1 MARARAVKELLMKQ
15 IFRLEMVVAE
25 EDADRATGLLTLDV
39 PFGWEEESLPTGET
53 RFRVH
58 CDNPEFVANLQNDMQ
73 ARVPSAQC
81 LVSTLEDQDW
91 LAAWR
96 QFFTP
101 VPCGSRFVVLPPW
114 LADSKDFPGREKVLI
129 EPKSAFGTGH
139 HATTALCLTVL
150 SGLLDSGRVRAG
162 QHFLD
167 LGTGSGVLSIACCKS
182 GLTGEGYD
190 IDPLAVENALENKAL
205 NGISGFEVGLG
216 SMEALE
222 GRTYDLVLA
231 NILARPL
238 IELAPPIIWAC
249 KPGACLVLSGLLE
262 IQADSVEEAYMAQ
275 CLPKPR
281 RVIDGEWCALVW
293 E

>member
-1 MARARAVKELLMKQ
+1 MKP
-15 IFRLEMVVAE
+15 A
-25 EDADRATGLLTLDV
+25 
-39 PFGWEEESLPTGET
+39 
-53 RFRVH
+53 FRVH
-58 CDNPEFVANLQNDMQ
+58 CENPEFINNLQSDLQ
-73 ARVPSAQC
+73 ARIPAAEYT
-81 LVSTLEDQDW
+81 LTTLEDQDW

-101 VPCGSRFVVLPPW
+101 VSCGNRFVVLPPW
-114 LADSKDFPGREKVLI
+114 LADSNDFPGREKIVI

-150 SGLLDSGRVRAG
+150 SELVEAGRVKPG

-167 LGTGSGVLSIACCKS
+167 LGTGSGVLGIACCKS

-190 IDPLAVENALENKAL
+190 IDMLAVENAIENRQI
-205 NGISGFEVGLG
+205 NGIDGFEVGLG
-216 SMEALE
+216 SIDALE

-238 IELAPPIIWAC
+238 IDLAQRIVWAC

-293 E
+293 D

>member
-1 MARARAVKELLMKQ
+1 MKQ
-15 IFRLEMVVAE
+15 IFRLEVVVTE
-25 EDADRATGLLTLDV
+25 EDADRATGLLTLGV

-53 RFRVH
+53 RFRIH
-58 CDNPEFVANLQNDMQ
+58 CDNPEFINNLQNDVQ
-73 ARVPSAQC
+73 AHIPDAQC
-81 LVSTLEDQDW
+81 ARTTLEEQDW

-101 VPCGSRFVVLPPW
+101 VPCGERFVVLPPW
-114 LADSKDFPGREKVLI
+114 LAETQDFPGRTKVLI

-139 HATTALCLTVL
+139 HATTALCLSVV
-150 SGLLDSGRVRAG
+150 SGLLDSGRLKAG

-167 LGTGSGVLSIACCKS
+167 LGTGSGVLGIACCKS
-182 GLTGEGYD
+182 GLIGEGYD
-190 IDPLAVENALENKAL
+190 IDSLAVENALENRVL
-205 NGISGFEVGLG
+205 NGVEGFEVGLG
-216 SMEALE
+216 SIDALE

-238 IELAPPIIWAC
+238 IELAQRIVWAC

-262 IQADSVEEAYMAQ
+262 IQADSVEQAYMAQ

>member
-1 MARARAVKELLMKQ
+1 MQPIPSPLALREVAPAQLSRLLRDSRPMLEVNPLPAR
-15 IFRLEMVVAE
+15 
-25 EDADRATGLLTLDV
+25 
-39 PFGWEEESLPTGET
+39 LPDLKDGEQ
-53 RFRVH
+53 V
-58 CDNPEFVANLQNDMQ
+58 N
-73 ARVPSAQC
+73 ARVVDS
-81 LVSTLEDQDW
+81 LS
-91 LAAWR
+91 
-96 QFFTP
+96 
-101 VPCGSRFVVLPPW
+101 GNRFLVLPPW
-114 LADSKDFPGREKVLI
+114 LADSNEFPGRDKIVI

-150 SGLLDSGRVRAG
+150 SELVESGRVKAG

-167 LGTGSGVLSIACCKS
+167 LGTGSGVLGIGCCKS

-190 IDPLAVENALENKAL
+190 IDMLAVENAIENRGI
-205 NGISGFEVGLG
+205 NGIEGFEVGLG
-216 SMEALE
+216 SIDALE

-238 IELAPPIIWAC
+238 IELSQRIVWAC

-281 RVIDGEWCALVW
+281 RVIDGEIGRASCRERVSSPV
-293 E
+293 